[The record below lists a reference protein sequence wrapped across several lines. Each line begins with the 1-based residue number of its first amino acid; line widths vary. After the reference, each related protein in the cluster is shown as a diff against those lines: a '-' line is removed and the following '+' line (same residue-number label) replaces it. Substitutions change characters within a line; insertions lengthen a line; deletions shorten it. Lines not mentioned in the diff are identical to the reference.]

1 MSPAHQAIRLVSRR
15 TGLSP
20 HVIRVWEKR
29 YGAVRPERTDT
40 NRRLYSDDQVER
52 LILLRDLTAKGH
64 SIGRIAKLPTD
75 ELRQF
80 AADLRL
86 EAMGPRG
93 SSKDSGDHLERCVTA
108 IKAFDAEALEAT
120 LKLAVTDLGLQG
132 LLQRVVGP
140 LAQLIGELW
149 REGEI
154 SAAHEHFATVV
165 IRTFLGPSV
174 RPFAGA
180 EDAPTLV
187 VATPSGQLHELGA
200 LLVGA
205 MGGNMG
211 WRVTYLGPSLP
222 AAEIAGAVRQ
232 NRARALALSLV
243 YPEDDSRL
251 EGELIRLR
259 ELLPAEVAL
268 LVGGRA
274 MRAYQTVLN
283 KIGARQLKDLAE
295 CCSALDELRGARDRN
310 R

>member
-1 MSPAHQAIRLVSRR
+1 MSNAHHAIRLVSRR

-29 YGAVRPERTDT
+29 YGAVKPERTDT
-40 NRRLYSDDQVER
+40 NRRLYSDDQVQR

-64 SIGRIAKLPTD
+64 SIGTIATLPTG
-75 ELRQF
+75 ELQQF
-80 AADLRL
+80 AAELRL
-86 EAMGPRG
+86 QTAGPAG
-93 SSKDSGDHLERCVTA
+93 SSIDSGDHLERCLSA
-108 IKAFDAEALEAT
+108 IKAFDDAALEAT
-120 LKLAVTDLGLQG
+120 LKTAVTQLGLQG

-140 LAQLIGELW
+140 LAQLVGELW
-149 REGEI
+149 REGAI
-154 SAAHEHFATVV
+154 SAAHEHFATAV
-165 IRTFLGPSV
+165 IRTFLGTSV
-174 RPFAGA
+174 RPFAGV

-205 MGGNMG
+205 TGGNMG

-222 AAEIAGAVRQ
+222 AAEIAGAVQQ

-259 ELLPAEVAL
+259 ELMPAEVAL

-274 MRAYQTVLN
+274 MRAYRQVLDT
-283 KIGARQLKDLAE
+283 IGARQLKDLAE
-295 CCSALDELRGARDRN
+295 CCSALDELRRLEDRN
-310 R
+310 P